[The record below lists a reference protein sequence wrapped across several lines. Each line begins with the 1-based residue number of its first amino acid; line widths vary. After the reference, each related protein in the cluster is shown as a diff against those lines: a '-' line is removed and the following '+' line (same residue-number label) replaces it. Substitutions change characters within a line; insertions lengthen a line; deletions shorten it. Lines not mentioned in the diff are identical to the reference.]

1 MVGGGAP
8 LAALNWPSPKVSRY
22 EARPSESG
30 SSVPAVLKLTFSP
43 ATPGLGEAD
52 SAATGGALATLMMTG
67 SVEANPAVSVTVSF
81 AVYTPA
87 AVYVWG
93 TGHDRGHDPVV
104 SRLPSP
110 Y

>member
-1 MVGGGAP
+1 
-8 LAALNWPSPKVSRY
+8 
-22 EARPSESG
+22 
-30 SSVPAVLKLTFSP
+30 
-43 ATPGLGEAD
+43 
-52 SAATGGALATLMMTG
+52 

-110 Y
+110 YDNRYEAMSLSGSELPEPLKLTRRGAVPDVGVAVRSATGGALGVAVTVAVATALDPTMSVTVRLGT